1 MLKQT
6 NNIFLIVI
14 LAFISLTIISAL
26 IIQYWLGHEPCKLCL
41 YERIPYF
48 LSVLLIAKI
57 LFIKKYE
64 KITLLILFLVFMS
77 STALAFY
84 HFGIE
89 QGFFSE
95 SLACTVGDLSKT
107 LSKEELLQQLEQ
119 NSIGCK
125 DVSFRMLGLSLAA
138 INTIFS
144 LVLSVI
150 FLRLFMNYEKN

>member
-14 LAFISLTIISAL
+14 LAIISLTIISAL

-48 LSVLLIAKI
+48 LSMLLIIKI
-57 LFIKKYE
+57 IFIKKYE
-64 KITLLILFLVFMS
+64 RVILLILFLVFMS

-95 SLACTVGDLSKT
+95 SLACTTGDLSKT
-107 LSKEELLQQLEQ
+107 LSKEELLEQLKQ
-119 NSIGCK
+119 NRISCK
-125 DVSFRMLGLSLAA
+125 DVSFRILGFSLAA

-150 FLRLFMNYEKN
+150 FIMLFLNYEKN

>member
-1 MLKQT
+1 MLKKT

-14 LAFISLTIISAL
+14 LAFISLMIISAL

-48 LSVLLIAKI
+48 LSMLLIIKI
-57 LFIKKYE
+57 IFIKKYE

-89 QGFFSE
+89 QGFFKE
-95 SLACTVGDLSKT
+95 SLVCTAGNLSET
-107 LSKEELLQQLEQ
+107 LTKEEILKQLNQ
-119 NSIGCK
+119 NGISCK
-125 DVSFRMLGLSLAA
+125 DVSFRIFGFSLAA

-144 LVLSVI
+144 ISLSAI
-150 FLRLFMNYEKN
+150 FIRLFINYEKN

>member
-1 MLKQT
+1 MLKKT

-14 LAFISLTIISAL
+14 LAIISFTIISAL
-26 IIQYWLGHEPCKLCL
+26 IIQYWLGHEPCRLCL

-48 LSVLLIAKI
+48 LSMLLIIKI
-57 LFIKKYE
+57 IFIKKYE
-64 KITLLILFLVFMS
+64 KIALLILFLVFMS
-77 STALAFY
+77 STVLAFY

-95 SLACTVGDLSKT
+95 SLACTSGDLSKM
-107 LSKEELLQQLEQ
+107 LSKEELLEQLKQ
-119 NSIGCK
+119 NSISCK
-125 DVSFRMLGLSLAA
+125 DVSFRILGLSLAA

-150 FLRLFMNYEKN
+150 FIKLFLNYGKN

>member
-14 LAFISLTIISAL
+14 LAIISLTIISAL

-48 LSVLLIAKI
+48 LSMLLIIKI

-64 KITLLILFLVFMS
+64 KIILLILSLVFIS
-77 STALAFY
+77 SATLAFY

-95 SLACTVGDLSKT
+95 SMICETKNISKDLSGED
-107 LSKEELLQQLEQ
+107 LLKELKG
-119 NSIGCK
+119 NTVSCK
-125 DVSFRMLGLSLAA
+125 EVTFRFLGMSLAT

-144 LVLSVI
+144 LILSAI
-150 FLRLFMNYEKN
+150 FTKLFLNYAKN